1 MNNTST
7 TSLEKIQKQLNNLD
21 SRISSIE
28 EHLKIRDQEEKF
40 EENLISL
47 KSSEDA
53 ERNEKLEFH
62 IGQFWFAKAGIVAL
76 VIGIVFL
83 LLLPYQSLPSI
94 VPSLL
99 GYLIVGIIFTISYF
113 SKKSFSYL
121 SSYLLGGGLI
131 LLFFTTLRL
140 HYFSLEAAVASN
152 IILLILLLIVTFLS
166 LVLSIRNKSIFL
178 TSVSLTFGYATA
190 LSSESSYTIL
200 LLITL
205 FAIIAAVVKIKL
217 NWNSVFIYGIILTY
231 FSHLNWMINNP
242 IFGNKLLLVGD
253 PLLNVVFLLFTIIIF
268 SLGNLLR
275 EKGSKENSIVIIS
288 GLLSLVLGYGLFLLN
303 ILIKHQ
309 SEAVLF
315 NIVAAIVFLS
325 ISITFWI
332 SEKSKYSTF
341 LFAIFGYL
349 ALSTAIV
356 LQFNKPDYFIWLSWQ
371 SLIVIS
377 TAVWFRSKI
386 IIVANFIIFIL
397 VFISYLLL
405 SSDVSFVSIGFGIV
419 ALISARLLN
428 WRKYKLELQTEMMRN
443 SYLTTAFIII
453 PYAFYNFIP
462 REYVSISWIG
472 VSAFY
477 FLLSVL
483 LNNKKYR
490 WMAILTLILT
500 ILYISLIGITQ
511 LTPIFRVISFLALG
525 IVLII
530 ISILYAKKKNKNGI
544 EKSEYNEN

>member
-428 WRKYKLELQTEMMRN
+428 WRKDKLELQTEMMRN

-462 REYVSISWIG
+462 REYVGISWIG